1 MSTYEEFI
9 AGKGALVSPVGL
21 TGPFALSPAL
31 FPFQRDV
38 VAWALSLGRA
48 AIFAECGLGKTLM
61 QLEWARIVAER
72 AGGRV
77 LILSPLAVAQ
87 QTIREGARF
96 GIPVRYAAS
105 QADVGDGITITN
117 YERLDRFDAA
127 SFAGVVLDE
136 SSILKSFMGRTKR
149 TLVTMFASTP
159 YRLACTATPAP
170 NDHIELGNHS
180 EFLGVLDSFEML
192 TRWFI
197 NDTSL
202 FGNYRLKGHAEA
214 PFWDWVC
221 SWARCVTKPSDLG
234 YSDDGY
240 VLPELSMHRHVV
252 DVDVRNGRGENLF
265 RVPDLSATSVHRE
278 KRITAPARAATIGA
292 LVALEYREPW
302 LVWCD
307 TDYEADALT
316 AVISGATEVRGSD
329 SLESKER
336 ALMGF
341 VDGSVRVLVTK
352 PGIAGWGLNFQ
363 HCARVAFVGA
373 TFSYE
378 QFYQAVRRSW
388 RFGQKRPVNVHVAM
402 AQTELEIWNV
412 LTRKQQLH
420 HGMSAAMSAAMRRA
434 QEKTSSKRPY
444 KPLCSAPLP
453 AWLMLKEAP

>member
-278 KRITAPARAATIGA
+278 KRLTAPARAATIGA

-352 PGIAGWGLNFQ
+352 PGIAGW
-363 HCARVAFVGA
+363 V
-373 TFSYE
+373 
-378 QFYQAVRRSW
+378 
-388 RFGQKRPVNVHVAM
+388 
-402 AQTELEIWNV
+402 
-412 LTRKQQLH
+412 
-420 HGMSAAMSAAMRRA
+420 
-434 QEKTSSKRPY
+434 
-444 KPLCSAPLP
+444 
-453 AWLMLKEAP
+453 